1 MSRLSTGFIDSC
13 ARNLGGEQLKIHFP
27 WDGSQYD
34 QFLSKKPSSVIRAPE
49 WVDLPAAQSDG
60 SAPVP
65 KPTRLNKFNAKQQ
78 MSELSWVASETVN

>member
-49 WVDLPAAQSDG
+49 WVDLPADCKAADVG
-60 SAPVP
+60 AVMGGIG
-65 KPTRLNKFNAKQQ
+65 KQQ
-78 MSELSWVASETVN
+78 IELGFAVLEGYHHG